1 METWIVFTLF
11 AALMQAVRTAGQKK
25 IARHITPMATTL
37 VRYLFGL
44 PFAIAYLY
52 YINLGSG
59 HFDLQS
65 IFSQHQFIM
74 YALAAAI
81 AQIMAT
87 VWLVKVLSYKNFA
100 VGTSFA
106 KTEAIQTAILG
117 AVFFSAYLSVFGW
130 IAVVLGVLGILVVSL
145 PDKGKPIEKATV
157 IYGVLSGIAFAFT
170 SLWIREASLSLGDNF
185 MFNAA
190 FTLVFMVSIQTVICL
205 IYVFYKQ
212 KEQLKILKQHIP
224 LAVFVGATSALGSIG
239 WFTAMTYHNAAI
251 VKSLGQIE
259 FIFTLLITYFFFNE
273 KISFKEYIGMG
284 LILSSV
290 LILLLMP

>member
-1 METWIVFTLF
+1 MEIWIAFTLF

-25 IARHITPMATTL
+25 IAKYITPMATTL

-44 PFAIAYLY
+44 PFAIIYLY
-52 YINLGSG
+52 YINLDVGY
-59 HFDLQS
+59 FDLQL
-65 IFSQHQFIM
+65 ILGQHHFFI
-74 YALAAAI
+74 YAIAAAI

-87 VWLVKVLSYKNFA
+87 VWLVRVLSYKNFA

-130 IAVVLGVLGILVVSL
+130 IAVVLGVLGILVVSV

-157 IYGVLSGIAFAFT
+157 IYGVLSGIAFALT
-170 SLWIREASLSLGDNF
+170 SLWIREASLSLGDNL

-190 FTLVFMVSIQTVICL
+190 FTLVFMVSLQTIICL
-205 IYVFYKQ
+205 VYIFYKQ
-212 KEQLKILKQHIP
+212 RDQLSILKQHIP
-224 LAVFVGATSALGSIG
+224 LAFFVGVTSALGSIG

-259 FIFTLLITYFFFNE
+259 FVFTLLITYFFFNE
-273 KISFKEYIGMG
+273 KISVKEYIGMG